1 MKLILACCSLLFVAC
16 AGSTPQP
23 EKQFTDSVLP
33 AEHVQHVYA
42 KDSLL
47 QLQTLNDNSNT
58 YTLYLPAGYD
68 TTKQWPLLV
77 FCDPHASGS
86 YPVQL
91 YRKLASAYGIILA
104 GSNRSKNGMA
114 PAESAALVSGVIDDL
129 GKRLSLDKKQ
139 LFICGF
145 SGGARVAG
153 YTAMQRSDIAAVIS
167 CSAGIAAETAPAFI
181 CISAAGTRDMNYNE
195 VENQHKRLEQQKA
208 RCYFLPFTGKH
219 EWAPNTVIASA
230 LACIRLEQTGAGV
243 IAADTVKTKSYITA
257 ICDNG
262 VSAGKTDHLI
272 AAPHFMAALKAART
286 VKDTALPARLY
297 KSITG
302 TAEYKSLLAQETA
315 LLQKEQSLQQLYANA
330 IVNEPLVWWPQNLK
344 GIDTVTTTYSQQAR
358 RVTDMHFRVWG
369 YLSLM
374 SYSYAGQ
381 ALKQN
386 NFPAADH
393 FISIYKMVDPQNE
406 EWAYMRAMYEMKQQ
420 QPDNALAA
428 MKDAVKLGFTDKMR
442 FMQEPAF
449 QSVWSD
455 KRFMDLFAQ

>member
-1 MKLILACCSLLFVAC
+1 MKMVIACCSLLFMAC
-16 AGSTPQP
+16 AGSTQQP

-47 QLQTLNDNSNT
+47 QLHTGSDNSNT
-58 YTLYLPAGYD
+58 YALYLPADYD
-68 TTKQWPLLV
+68 TLKKWPLLV

-91 YRKLASAYGIILA
+91 YRKLASRYGVILA

-114 PAESAALVSGVIDDL
+114 PAESSALVSGMIDDL
-129 GKRLSLDKKQ
+129 EKRLSLDNKQ

-153 YTAMQRSDIAAVIS
+153 YTAMQRNDIAAVIS
-167 CSAGIAAETAPAFI
+167 CSAGIAAETTPAFI
-181 CISAAGTRDMNYNE
+181 CISTAGTRDMNYNE

-219 EWAPNTVIASA
+219 EWAPYSVLASA
-230 LACIRLEQTGAGV
+230 LACIKLEATGAG
-243 IAADTVKTKSYITA
+243 IIPADSVKTKTYITG

-262 VSAGKTDHLI
+262 VTAGKTDNLI

-286 VKDTALPARLY
+286 VNDTALPARLY

-302 TAEYKSLLAQETA
+302 SGSYKELVAQETA
-315 LLQKEQSLQQLYANA
+315 LLQKEQSLQQFYAKA
-330 IVNEPLVWWPQNLK
+330 IVNEPLVWWPQNLE
-344 GIDTVTTTYSQQAR
+344 GIDTVTSTYSQQAR

-393 FISIYKMVDPQNE
+393 FISIYKIVDPQNE
-406 EWAYMRAMYEMKQQ
+406 EWAFMRAMYEMKQQ
-420 QPDNALAA
+420 QPDKALAA
-428 MKDAVKLGFTDKMR
+428 MKEAVKLGFTDRMR

-449 QSVWSD
+449 QPVWSD
-455 KRFMDLFAQ
+455 TRFTDLFGK